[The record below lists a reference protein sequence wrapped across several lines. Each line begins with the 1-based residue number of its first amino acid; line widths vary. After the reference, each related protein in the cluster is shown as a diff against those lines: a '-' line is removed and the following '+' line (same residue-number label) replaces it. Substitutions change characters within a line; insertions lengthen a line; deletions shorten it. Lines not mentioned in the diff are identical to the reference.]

1 MSISIL
7 LSHPIRLLAFAS
19 LAFAL
24 FGGTA
29 VLALDRAHVGRAE
42 VILVE
47 PPGGAFV
54 GEMILVKFQAAI
66 HGLSALDDLHQPD
79 LADLDWRQLGR
90 DRTFE
95 TEYEGFTVRGY
106 ERVIALYPQRSGR
119 ITIDPFVYHLTLID
133 SDNSRVDVDIASAP
147 VSFEVR
153 PMPALPQGAS
163 WLPAKSV
170 TITDSWDKRP
180 DRLALGETARRTV
193 TIEAEGIG
201 AEQLPPPPK
210 MRAHGVISF
219 AGPVE
224 RMTRLT
230 PQGPI
235 ARGVYRWDIRP
246 VSRNAAILPAFPIRW
261 FDTVNRQSREALI
274 PEKRIS
280 VAAALGAA
288 EMEGTEQARLAALSV
303 WQLAGAGLG
312 GLLWG
317 GAALYVLTTHRHGS
331 RERARFRSLLAPL
344 RAAARANDARA
355 FRLAIS
361 ELGRRE
367 PRAAQAY
374 LQSPE
379 ISGMLA
385 ALDAH
390 LFGALDRPQPSLR
403 PLYEL
408 IAADLRRCESEP
420 TDEVDALAPLD
431 GAMRDAGGRPG
442 TRIDFFSWNRAHEK
456 DRRTRRPSC

>member
-1 MSISIL
+1 MNMSL
-7 LSHPIRLLAFAS
+7 VLMRLGKLFAAAGIAFG
-19 LAFAL
+19 L
-24 FGGTA
+24 FGATA
-29 VLALDRAHVGRAE
+29 VRALDRAHVGRAE
-42 VILVE
+42 VSLVE

-79 LADLDWRQLGR
+79 LTDLDWRQLGR

-106 ERVIALYPQRSGR
+106 ERIIAVYPQRSGR
-119 ITIDPFVYHLTLID
+119 ITIDPFVYHLTMID
-133 SDNSRVDVDIASAP
+133 SDNSRVEVDISSAP
-147 VSFEVR
+147 VSFGVR
-153 PMPALPQGAS
+153 PMPALAQGTS

-224 RMTRLT
+224 RTTRLM

-261 FDTVNRQSREALI
+261 FDTVDRQSREVLI
-274 PEKRIS
+274 PEKRVS
-280 VAAALGAA
+280 VALANGAVETDGA
-288 EMEGTEQARLAALSV
+288 EQAGPAAPL
-303 WQLAGAGLG
+303 WQLAAAGFG

-317 GAALYVLTTHRHGS
+317 AAALYVLTTHRDRS
-331 RERARFRSLLAPL
+331 RERARLKSLLAPL
-344 RAAARANDARA
+344 RMAARADDAPV
-355 FRLAIS
+355 FRLALVQ
-361 ELGRRE
+361 LGRSE
-367 PRAAQAY
+367 PRAAHAF
-374 LQSPE
+374 LRSPE
-379 ISGMLA
+379 ISSMLA
-385 ALDAH
+385 ALDAY
-390 LFGALDRPQPSLR
+390 LFGPLARPQPALG
-403 PLYEL
+403 PLYKL
-408 IAADLRRCESEP
+408 IAVELRRYASEP
-420 TDEVDALAPLD
+420 TDAADALAPLD
-431 GAMRDAGGRPG
+431 GAIDDAEGRPR
-442 TRIDFFSWNRAHEK
+442 TRIDSFLGISRV
-456 DRRTRRPSC
+456 RRIAS